1 MIKRG
6 YADNPNGSMSNPKQS
21 IKKAHDK
28 IEIIQTKFPETK
40 EYFKLYE
47 KYYNKIIFD

>member
-6 YADNPNGSMSNPKQS
+6 YADTPSGSMSNPKES

-28 IEIIQTKFPETK
+28 IEVIQVKFPETK
-40 EYFKLYE
+40 EYFELYE
-47 KYYNKIIFD
+47 KYYNKIMF